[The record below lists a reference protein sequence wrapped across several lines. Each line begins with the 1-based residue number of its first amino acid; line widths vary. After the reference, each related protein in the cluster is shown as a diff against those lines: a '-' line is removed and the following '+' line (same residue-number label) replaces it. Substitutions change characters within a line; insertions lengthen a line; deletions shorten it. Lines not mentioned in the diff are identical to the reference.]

1 MSLDVSIPL
10 MELVLTGN
18 VSFSK
23 VYDEVLEKE
32 VLCATIFHRNWG
44 KTVGEV
50 EVSVW
55 NDAPM
60 VHFNFYNLHGSS
72 AIIRNILQDICKD
85 IGIEYEEY

>member
-44 KTVGEV
+44 KTVREV

-60 VHFNFYNLHGSS
+60 VHFNFGSS
-72 AIIRNILQDICKD
+72 ALIRNILQDICKD